1 MADLFVSYKRE
12 DATRVRKLVAA
23 LRETGLD
30 VWWDEDI
37 PASAPWEATIERALA
52 DARAVIVCWSP
63 DAIASDNVRSEARV
77 AREDGRLI
85 QVFLKPCTPPLFFGE
100 RQGIDLANWRGKAD
114 DPRIGSLAETVRKV
128 AAGERLEGE
137 APKPRAGLT
146 ARVAAAAAALLVLV
160 GAAAGWWF
168 MSPAHAS
175 GPTTV
180 AVLPFRAFDPADQNL
195 VDAIWDDTR
204 GAISRNPNLRVLG
217 RSAVE
222 ALARKGLEPRDYRR
236 KVGAEYLLDGGVQ
249 RVGERVE
256 IKVSL
261 VRTDDG
267 AEVWSDRIGGK
278 LDDVFAFQTRIASEV
293 EGRIRGRVAPG
304 GGRKIQNIAT
314 SGEVYGIF
322 ADARA
327 NIRKRDPDGL
337 ARGIELLNKALS
349 LDPNYAPAWAELG
362 IATAVLR
369 PSGMLTDA
377 TEAKSVGY
385 LRHALDLAPN
395 LAHAHAALAMV
406 QSFPVSAQADLEK
419 AVELDPSDAEAWMWL
434 GNSYGFQNRLKD
446 ALAAHSRAVEIEPL
460 WFQAVANKMGDLV
473 QLGDSGGMDAELRR
487 VAETGDDI
495 LLTKIKIMLA
505 RTQQREGEAIV
516 LLTELR
522 DKHAEQASF
531 VSRQIVELLL
541 TLGYVDDAA
550 RVDQMPADVA
560 ATYKG
565 TLPSAA
571 QLDARYKRPLD
582 LWVDEDAPAR
592 LGRLFAKNGRTAEYI
607 SRYKAAFRGPDDF
620 ADAYS
625 TRPHVLTI
633 LAPTVAALLRAGGE
647 PDQAAAIMRRAESV
661 MAPWLKNGPPDGDL
675 LATLAMARAAE
686 GRDEEALQLLARAV
700 SRGWLPDG
708 AFWARDIADEPSFDR
723 LRQRAEFQAAR
734 RRIWERVQRQRQI
747 VRPVELALAA

>member
-1 MADLFVSYKRE
+1 
-12 DATRVRKLVAA
+12 
-23 LRETGLD
+23 
-30 VWWDEDI
+30 
-37 PASAPWEATIERALA
+37 
-52 DARAVIVCWSP
+52 
-63 DAIASDNVRSEARV
+63 
-77 AREDGRLI
+77 
-85 QVFLKPCTPPLFFGE
+85 
-100 RQGIDLANWRGKAD
+100 
-114 DPRIGSLAETVRKV
+114 
-128 AAGERLEGE
+128 
-137 APKPRAGLT
+137 
-146 ARVAAAAAALLVLV
+146 
-160 GAAAGWWF
+160 
-168 MSPAHAS
+168 
-175 GPTTV
+175 
-180 AVLPFRAFDPADQNL
+180 
-195 VDAIWDDTR
+195 
-204 GAISRNPNLRVLG
+204 
-217 RSAVE
+217 
-222 ALARKGLEPRDYRR
+222 
-236 KVGAEYLLDGGVQ
+236 
-249 RVGERVE
+249 
-256 IKVSL
+256 
-261 VRTDDG
+261 
-267 AEVWSDRIGGK
+267 
-278 LDDVFAFQTRIASEV
+278 
-293 EGRIRGRVAPG
+293 
-304 GGRKIQNIAT
+304 
-314 SGEVYGIF
+314 
-322 ADARA
+322 
-327 NIRKRDPDGL
+327 
-337 ARGIELLNKALS
+337 
-349 LDPNYAPAWAELG
+349 
-362 IATAVLR
+362 
-369 PSGMLTDA
+369 
-377 TEAKSVGY
+377 
-385 LRHALDLAPN
+385 
-395 LAHAHAALAMV
+395 
-406 QSFPVSAQADLEK
+406 
-419 AVELDPSDAEAWMWL
+419 MWL

-487 VAETGDDI
+487 VTETGDDI

-505 RTQQREGEAIV
+505 RNQQREGEAIV

-522 DKHAEQASF
+522 DKHPEQASF

-541 TLGYVDDAA
+541 TLGYVDDAV

-633 LAPTVAALLRAGGE
+633 LAPTVAAVLRAGGE